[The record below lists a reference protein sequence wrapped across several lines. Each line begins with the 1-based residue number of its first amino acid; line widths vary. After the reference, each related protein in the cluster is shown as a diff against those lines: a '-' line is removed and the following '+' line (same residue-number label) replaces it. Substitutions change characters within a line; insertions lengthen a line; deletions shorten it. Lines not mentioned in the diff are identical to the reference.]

1 MDIFIT
7 KREEILINEIFQSIA
22 NNNTVEGFLAD
33 FMKISHSLLQSETYG
48 CFIFN
53 NGFTERT
60 LSVDNNPS
68 DYSKAYFNGLI
79 DLDMLFSNVISER
92 NNFPNYQQLVYSQP
106 DAQIFFNESNKI
118 KKHGDYCYRPLRFR
132 GQIIGFYGYVLPEK
146 GKNTFSTKDLSI
158 MNMIEPCVYN
168 GISQSLMKEK
178 MQMLD
183 QVKGLPNKTG
193 IFFLYPEGMIDI
205 PKNTNWEIICDALKM
220 ENVNSLSIRNHPIM
234 NSIIDSYK
242 KTPNSPSFC
251 CQLVGRS
258 QTNYTVRIMTN
269 PNSKMQSNDSFIYMI
284 SIEKDSSIYSY
295 NSFSHNNQLTV
306 REQDIMKS
314 IIRGLSNRE
323 ISEYFGI
330 AESTVKRH
338 ISHIFE
344 KTECKNRTQL
354 ILSYI
359 KTVQ

>member
-1 MDIFIT
+1 
-7 KREEILINEIFQSIA
+7 
-22 NNNTVEGFLAD
+22 
-33 FMKISHSLLQSETYG
+33 
-48 CFIFN
+48 
-53 NGFTERT
+53 
-60 LSVDNNPS
+60 
-68 DYSKAYFNGLI
+68 
-79 DLDMLFSNVISER
+79 
-92 NNFPNYQQLVYSQP
+92 
-106 DAQIFFNESNKI
+106 
-118 KKHGDYCYRPLRFR
+118 
-132 GQIIGFYGYVLPEK
+132 
-146 GKNTFSTKDLSI
+146 

-183 QVKGLPNKTG
+183 QVKGLPKKTG
-193 IFFLYPEGMIDI
+193 IFFMYPRGIIEI
-205 PKNTNWEIICDALKM
+205 PNNTNGEIICDALKI
-220 ENVNSLSIRNHPIM
+220 ESANSISIQNHPVITFLAE
-234 NSIIDSYK
+234 SYK
-242 KTPNSPSFC
+242 KTLNSSTFC

-258 QTNYTVRIMTN
+258 QTNYTMRIMAN

-323 ISEYFGI
+323 ISEYFSI

-354 ILSYI
+354 ILSCI
-359 KTVQ
+359 ETVQ